1 MTQAQQDTQLKRSLS
16 LPLVV
21 LYGLGVTIG
30 AGIYVLIG
38 ATAGKA
44 GIYAPVSF
52 ILAAF
57 VMIFSAA
64 SMAELS
70 ARFPVSAG
78 EAAYIRNGLRSPLL
92 ALGTGLLVVLSGLIS
107 AATVSIGSSGYIQ
120 SLIHLPDA
128 VIIVVVILSMGVIA
142 LWGIT
147 ESVTFAAIFTFV
159 EIAGLLAIV
168 VAALWNEP
176 EIIQEVPRV
185 IPSFGDFE
193 AFGAISAAGLLAFF
207 AFIGFEDIVNLAE
220 ETKNPKKTIPWAIF
234 LTLICATLIYVA
246 VVTIAVL
253 TVPIDELSSSNA
265 PVGLLFERITGASP
279 LVITLI
285 AIVATLNGVIIQMIM
300 ASRVLY
306 GLSKQGSLPAIFSK
320 ISSRTQTPVFSTVF
334 VVIIILLFALV
345 FPIDSL
351 AEMTSRVALTVFTLI
366 NLSLIRIKLR
376 GEKAEAGVFRV
387 QIWVPVL
394 GFITCIGFLASSFV

>member
-1 MTQAQQDTQLKRSLS
+1 MTQAPQNTELRRSLS

-44 GIYAPVSF
+44 GIYAPLSF
-52 ILAAF
+52 VLAAF

-107 AATVSIGSSGYIQ
+107 AATVSIGSAGYIQ
-120 SLIHLPDA
+120 SLIHIPSP
-128 VIIVVVILSMGVIA
+128 VIIALVIVSMGLIA

-147 ESVTFAAIFTFV
+147 ESVIFAAIFTFIEV
-159 EIAGLLAIV
+159 AGLLAIV

-176 EIIQEVPRV
+176 EIIHEIPTV
-185 IPSFGDFE
+185 IPSFTNFE

-234 LTLICATLIYVA
+234 LTLISATLIYVA

-279 LVITLI
+279 FVITLI

-306 GLSKQGSLPAIFSK
+306 GLGKQGSLPAIFSK
-320 ISSRTQTPVFSTVF
+320 ISAKTQTPVFSTLF
-334 VVIIILLFALV
+334 VVAIILVFALI
-345 FPIDSL
+345 FPIESL

-366 NLSLIRIKLR
+366 NLSLVRIKWC
-376 GEKAEAGVFRV
+376 GEKAEEGIFHVG
-387 QIWVPVL
+387 IWVPVL

>member
-1 MTQAQQDTQLKRSLS
+1 MTEAKDKTELRRSLS

-44 GIYAPVSF
+44 GVYAPLSF

-78 EAAYIRNGLRSPLL
+78 EAAFVRNGLRSPLL
-92 ALGTGLLVVLSGLIS
+92 ALGTGLLVVISGLVS
-107 AATVSIGSSGYIQ
+107 AATVSIGSAGYIQ
-120 SLIHLPDA
+120 SLTHLPDQIIIA
-128 VIIVVVILSMGVIA
+128 LVIMSMGLIA

-159 EIAGLLAIV
+159 EVAGLLAIV

-176 EIIQEVPRV
+176 EIIQQVPTV
-185 IPSFGDFE
+185 IPSFTDFE

-220 ETKNPKKTIPWAIF
+220 ETKNPSKTIPWAIF
-234 LTLICATLIYVA
+234 LTLIVATFVYVA

-253 TVPIDELSSSNA
+253 TVPIDELADSNA

-306 GLSKQGSLPAIFSK
+306 GLGKQGSLPAIFST
-320 ISSRTQTPVFSTVF
+320 ISTRTQTPVFATV
-334 VVIIILLFALV
+334 VVIALILALALV
-345 FPIDSL
+345 FPINAL

-376 GEKAEAGVFRV
+376 GEKAEEGIFHVKL
-387 QIWVPVL
+387 WVPVL

>member
-1 MTQAQQDTQLKRSLS
+1 MSQSPPNNELRRSLS

-38 ATAGKA
+38 ATAGRA
-44 GIYAPVSF
+44 GIYAPLSF
-52 ILAAF
+52 VLAAF

-92 ALGTGLLVVLSGLIS
+92 ALGTGLLVVLSGLVS
-107 AATVSIGSSGYIQ
+107 AATVSIGSAGYIQ
-120 SLIHLPDA
+120 SLIHLPEWLIIAA
-128 VIIVVVILSMGVIA
+128 VISVMGLIA

-147 ESVTFAAIFTFV
+147 ESVTFAAIFTFIEV
-159 EIAGLLAIV
+159 GGLLVII
-168 VAALWNEP
+168 VAAFWNTP
-176 EIIQEVPRV
+176 EMVQGIPTI
-185 IPSFGDFE
+185 IPSFSDFQ
-193 AFGAISAAGLLAFF
+193 ALGAISAAGLLAFF

-220 ETKNPKKTIPWAIF
+220 ETKNPTKTIPWAIF
-234 LTLICATLIYVA
+234 LTLVGATLIYVA
-246 VVTIAVL
+246 IAVVAVL
-253 TVPIDELSSSNA
+253 SVPVDELASSNA

-306 GLSKQGSLPAIFSK
+306 GLGKQGSLPAVFSTVNQ
-320 ISSRTQTPVFSTVF
+320 RTQTPVFSTV
-334 VVIIILLFALV
+334 VVVTIIMSLALL

-376 GEKAEAGVFRV
+376 GETAEAGVFSV
-387 QIWVPVL
+387 GLWVPVL
-394 GFITCIGFLASSFV
+394 GFITCVGFLASSFV

>member
-1 MTQAQQDTQLKRSLS
+1 MSQSPPNNELRRSLS

-38 ATAGKA
+38 ATAGRA
-44 GIYAPVSF
+44 GIYAPLSF
-52 ILAAF
+52 VLAAF

-92 ALGTGLLVVLSGLIS
+92 ALGTGLLVVLSGLVS
-107 AATVSIGSSGYIQ
+107 AATVSIGSAGYIQ
-120 SLIHLPDA
+120 SLIHLPEWLIIAA
-128 VIIVVVILSMGVIA
+128 VISVMGLIA

-147 ESVTFAAIFTFV
+147 ESVTFAAIFTFIEV
-159 EIAGLLAIV
+159 GGLLVII
-168 VAALWNEP
+168 VAAFWNTP
-176 EIIQEVPRV
+176 EMVQDIPTI
-185 IPSFGDFE
+185 IPSFSDFQ
-193 AFGAISAAGLLAFF
+193 ALGAISAAGLLAFF

-220 ETKNPKKTIPWAIF
+220 ETKNPTKTIPWAIF
-234 LTLICATLIYVA
+234 LTLVGATLIYVA
-246 VVTIAVL
+246 IAVVAVL
-253 TVPIDELSSSNA
+253 SVPVDELASSNA

-306 GLSKQGSLPAIFSK
+306 GLGKQGSLPAVFSTVNQ
-320 ISSRTQTPVFSTVF
+320 RTQTPVFSTV
-334 VVIIILLFALV
+334 VVVTIIMSLALL

-376 GEKAEAGVFRV
+376 GETAEAGVFSV
-387 QIWVPVL
+387 GLWVPVL
-394 GFITCIGFLASSFV
+394 GFITCVGFLASSFV